1 MSSQMLRLDDFTE
14 PFYSYNNVFIIV
26 IMFSSQKAVQTGVTR
41 FGRLDCLINNVG
53 VRKFVYGTA
62 AVADNNGVVCDE
74 LDDNDDDGGGD
85 DGVDSGGGDTDDDVD
100 DDNEDA
106 DGGDNADGGGGD
118 FKMQMYILMTT
129 TMTSAIE
136 IIFFTVRLLRGHS
149 GFSSPPQRP
158 ITYDF
163 EGFLYQIL
171 SITLF
176 SYLNS

>member
-74 LDDNDDDGGGD
+74 LDDNDDDGGD

-100 DDNEDA
+100 DEDA
-106 DGGDNADGGGGD
+106 DGGDNADGRGGD
-118 FKMQMYILMTT
+118 FKIQMYILMTT

-136 IIFFTVRLLRGHS
+136 IIFYRSTFVGSAWSFGFFISATTANNLRLRRISIPDLIHY
-149 GFSSPPQRP
+149 
-158 ITYDF
+158 II
-163 EGFLYQIL
+163 FL
-171 SITLF
+171 S
-176 SYLNS
+176 